1 MTVSNEPNNLID
13 ELSAQRIVVY
23 FMASFMNEF
32 ESKQNAKRDDYVL
45 GEIGDCLSR
54 SIRDS
59 QADETGFCQAKAYL
73 ASDLGANERCR
84 EVTASASS
92 EREGGM

>member
-1 MTVSNEPNNLID
+1 M
-13 ELSAQRIVVY
+13 
-23 FMASFMNEF
+23 
-32 ESKQNAKRDDYVL
+32 L

-92 EREGGM
+92 ERKVACEGRRALQKKGRVMALLTNHSRAV

>member
-32 ESKQNAKRDDYVL
+32 ESKQNA
-45 GEIGDCLSR
+45 
-54 SIRDS
+54 
-59 QADETGFCQAKAYL
+59 
-73 ASDLGANERCR
+73 NEMIMC
-84 EVTASASS
+84 S
-92 EREGGM
+92 ER